1 MGRHLAPLLP
11 FFVLLAIFSANG
23 AVFADSIILPQPEAP
38 TTIFATKLGSADVD
52 LSLLGSWTA
61 AASFGGGLLFAP
73 GQSVQLLDSFPSLD
87 KGFVFTQTPDITASL
102 EMMKR
107 FFLNVSIIGSFA
119 NNYIQMGYRG
129 GPNEVL
135 RSVVIGTQGIT
146 IPASTLMQIPSQ
158 PQGSL
163 GAMAQLKSGGSTNDL
178 LLRWDSTLPKTKTF
192 IGKNELVEQET
203 AINGYMRGMYFY
215 LPDTNL
221 DPGTLQVFIEDP
233 TGTYLSTE
241 IPVPRKYRLA
251 TYNDVALDSTQG
263 LVLFLNAVHGRVLV
277 FYKKGGAGVGY
288 GAGTPGI
295 VDVSTGKRNPVSPVP
310 FVWGMTDYFVT
321 PNSTM
326 QLARKVAVSGV
337 GDCLLLWEPGDNS
350 PFEID
355 SSYAFSA
362 NPPTDV
368 SKINIRLK
376 AKDASA
382 SLPTNFIFQP
392 DPLNKRFLVLQNQ
405 TLRATFYNFYPF
417 PDPIGLIYGP
427 ERDSLSGGL
436 AYDIYVQMLTPVS
449 DYVLE
454 ANIEPGSV
462 QVTINGVAETRFQVE
477 PVSGKLTLQVDVLPT
492 DRIEVTYRK
501 TEGGVSGGDILFA
514 WRDTIPLSDTTDLSL
529 GAGVRW
535 NANPWSY
542 SQVPYSKSGTVIGT
556 VGIDGRT
563 DNLQYSGEAGVS
575 YTNPDTTGI
584 LRLFGMEGNS
594 INIDLSEDNA
604 YPASAPD
611 TTATEIGGL
620 TQPSRGLLYYR
631 DYRTYGP
638 LGSASLQTIETTP
651 PPSQMPYISG
661 NRMGPY
667 NVAGSDGNLNPVSL
681 VFEYSLANTNN
692 WAGANMPVS
701 AGSDVD
707 LSNARAVTVR
717 LRGLNLS
724 GAVSVY
730 LQIGSISE
738 DLDGSGVLKSKM
750 STSDIGF
757 TFVQVNPAVTLDVGA
772 GPQLKGDGKLDSED
786 RNANGILDLE
796 DPNRVVTETAISS
809 ASLTSSWQNFTFAL
823 GDVDRQKLLQAR
835 GVRIV
840 IVNSDVTA
848 VTGEIL
854 VDSVTIEATPF
865 WPQTNPSVPADKA
878 LVQIQ
883 EVTENLA
890 QYQPNGG
897 DLASRFP
904 DTYKRFH
911 PNGETNQVLE
921 TVWQPGLSAQ
931 FTVQGFIPQGTSDEP
946 LGTGG
951 IQYETVVSYIRA
963 GPSAGTI
970 YTFSLLDSSSHGIV
984 WNVANADI
992 AGNGWHEVKVSKKN
1006 NSVTIDGNSI
1016 GPPTQFDS
1024 SYGSLAQL
1032 QVTIAGPGSTAPPAS
1047 YVYIDEIYLTD
1058 PESVF
1063 GAALVGSVSGTFPG
1077 TILSAGKTPILSNV
1091 AFRQDVALYSAGF
1104 APLYGVPY
1112 AAEDLSSRSHVDSDL
1127 LIARTSLDLTLR
1139 DQGGSLSA
1147 SGGHRVTV
1155 PNVSSPIVVTDAF
1168 SLSTTGG
1175 FTREDAVLL
1184 SAGSVGSLSVDA
1196 SANASADETDT
1207 SGLLTQTWLTGLT
1220 LTPFPPFGISSTLS
1234 LSQALTGYPLAQEW
1248 YGARWATETGLL
1260 LPWQGGGDVTRAENL
1275 GFKAGIPA
1283 APLGVTLE
1291 AATAASGSNYSSSGY
1306 SQESDLSTAL
1316 SFLYKLG
1323 RGDSSDS
1330 VGLSYRRAIT
1340 LTTTP
1345 SPGPRFQQETS
1356 ELARI
1361 MSLQGYFLEGI
1372 PLVEIFSDNT
1382 GTVLPA
1388 WQSAT
1393 QGTYSPSINLSFQRS
1408 YGSRLTDLFIPS
1420 GFNLAVGQDLKKT
1433 VDLTQTV
1440 IYVRPRIST
1449 RAVNLF
1455 GKLGSN
1461 PLLPMVL
1468 TDDYSLSLDASVD
1481 TTTPP
1486 VYPQYG
1492 SGPILSHFSVQA
1504 QASLTG
1510 ENSNEL
1516 TLVEALRW
1524 DQVGSI
1530 VLSNDTQAI
1539 LDWRVE
1545 PVAGI
1550 PLPILPR
1557 DIGATGFFQHR
1568 ESAEVTVGYQDSG
1581 AFHPFTLLLGHATS
1595 LVYPGHGSIKATLN
1609 LGMDVEDE
1617 LAVGLAWR
1625 FAFRVALEAKLT
1637 F

>member
-1 MGRHLAPLLP
+1 
-11 FFVLLAIFSANG
+11 
-23 AVFADSIILPQPEAP
+23 
-38 TTIFATKLGSADVD
+38 
-52 LSLLGSWTA
+52 
-61 AASFGGGLLFAP
+61 
-73 GQSVQLLDSFPSLD
+73 
-87 KGFVFTQTPDITASL
+87 
-102 EMMKR
+102 
-107 FFLNVSIIGSFA
+107 
-119 NNYIQMGYRG
+119 
-129 GPNEVL
+129 
-135 RSVVIGTQGIT
+135 
-146 IPASTLMQIPSQ
+146 
-158 PQGSL
+158 
-163 GAMAQLKSGGSTNDL
+163 
-178 LLRWDSTLPKTKTF
+178 
-192 IGKNELVEQET
+192 
-203 AINGYMRGMYFY
+203 
-215 LPDTNL
+215 
-221 DPGTLQVFIEDP
+221 
-233 TGTYLSTE
+233 
-241 IPVPRKYRLA
+241 
-251 TYNDVALDSTQG
+251 
-263 LVLFLNAVHGRVLV
+263 
-277 FYKKGGAGVGY
+277 
-288 GAGTPGI
+288 
-295 VDVSTGKRNPVSPVP
+295 
-310 FVWGMTDYFVT
+310 
-321 PNSTM
+321 
-326 QLARKVAVSGV
+326 
-337 GDCLLLWEPGDNS
+337 
-350 PFEID
+350 
-355 SSYAFSA
+355 
-362 NPPTDV
+362 
-368 SKINIRLK
+368 
-376 AKDASA
+376 
-382 SLPTNFIFQP
+382 
-392 DPLNKRFLVLQNQ
+392 
-405 TLRATFYNFYPF
+405 
-417 PDPIGLIYGP
+417 
-427 ERDSLSGGL
+427 
-436 AYDIYVQMLTPVS
+436 
-449 DYVLE
+449 
-454 ANIEPGSV
+454 
-462 QVTINGVAETRFQVE
+462 
-477 PVSGKLTLQVDVLPT
+477 
-492 DRIEVTYRK
+492 
-501 TEGGVSGGDILFA
+501 
-514 WRDTIPLSDTTDLSL
+514 
-529 GAGVRW
+529 
-535 NANPWSY
+535 
-542 SQVPYSKSGTVIGT
+542 
-556 VGIDGRT
+556 
-563 DNLQYSGEAGVS
+563 
-575 YTNPDTTGI
+575 
-584 LRLFGMEGNS
+584 
-594 INIDLSEDNA
+594 
-604 YPASAPD
+604 
-611 TTATEIGGL
+611 
-620 TQPSRGLLYYR
+620 
-631 DYRTYGP
+631 
-638 LGSASLQTIETTP
+638 
-651 PPSQMPYISG
+651 
-661 NRMGPY
+661 
-667 NVAGSDGNLNPVSL
+667 
-681 VFEYSLANTNN
+681 
-692 WAGANMPVS
+692 
-701 AGSDVD
+701 
-707 LSNARAVTVR
+707 
-717 LRGLNLS
+717 
-724 GAVSVY
+724 
-730 LQIGSISE
+730 
-738 DLDGSGVLKSKM
+738 
-750 STSDIGF
+750 
-757 TFVQVNPAVTLDVGA
+757 
-772 GPQLKGDGKLDSED
+772 
-786 RNANGILDLE
+786 
-796 DPNRVVTETAISS
+796 
-809 ASLTSSWQNFTFAL
+809 
-823 GDVDRQKLLQAR
+823 
-835 GVRIV
+835 
-840 IVNSDVTA
+840 
-848 VTGEIL
+848 
-854 VDSVTIEATPF
+854 
-865 WPQTNPSVPADKA
+865 
-878 LVQIQ
+878 
-883 EVTENLA
+883 
-890 QYQPNGG
+890 
-897 DLASRFP
+897 
-904 DTYKRFH
+904 
-911 PNGETNQVLE
+911 
-921 TVWQPGLSAQ
+921 
-931 FTVQGFIPQGTSDEP
+931 
-946 LGTGG
+946 
-951 IQYETVVSYIRA
+951 ETVVSYIRA